1 MSRLWSVRLVG
12 ATFASLSTFVILES
26 IRDRSKCRHFLPL
39 NDAMLTIT
47 YHLMKPLTHSPTYS
61 LTHVNYYLIGSIPSL
76 SVRQQEEAITTTI
89 VYRQKL
95 QEMIQ
100 EANDPTNSLSSI
112 VQTTATDV
120 ATLMVDLFQYLKK
133 STFK

>member
-47 YHLMKPLTHSPTYS
+47 YHLMTPLTHSPTYS
-61 LTHVNYYLIGSIPSL
+61 LTHVNYYLPLNDATHSL
-76 SVRQQEEAITTTI
+76 T
-89 VYRQKL
+89 
-95 QEMIQ
+95 
-100 EANDPTNSLSSI
+100 
-112 VQTTATDV
+112 
-120 ATLMVDLFQYLKK
+120 YLLTH
-133 STFK
+133 SC

>member
-26 IRDRSKCRHFLPL
+26 IRDRR
-39 NDAMLTIT
+39 
-47 YHLMKPLTHSPTYS
+47 
-61 LTHVNYYLIGSIPSL
+61 SIPSL
-76 SVRQQEEAITTTI
+76 SLRQQEEAITTTI

-120 ATLMVDLFQYLKK
+120 ATLMVDLFQYVKK